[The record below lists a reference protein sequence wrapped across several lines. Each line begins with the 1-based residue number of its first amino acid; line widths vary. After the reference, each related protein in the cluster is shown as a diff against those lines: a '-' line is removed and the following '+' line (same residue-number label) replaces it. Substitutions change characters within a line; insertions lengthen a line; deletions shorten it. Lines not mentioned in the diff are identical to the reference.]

1 MKLGSRTIVGGVIG
15 TAMAWTLAVVMVS
28 GTMVSGQAA
37 PVAPAPAAP
46 AAAAQAGVPMAEQVF
61 KNVQVLKGISVQEFM
76 GAMGVFSAALG
87 MSCEDCHAADDRN
100 WDGFAAENPRKQM
113 ARMMMI
119 MMTNINRQ
127 NFGGRQMITC
137 YSCHRGDSRPKPTP
151 TMDEIYGGFP
161 PNNPADIITQEKT
174 APAPETVLDK
184 YIAAVGGAQ
193 RAAALKSYTA
203 KGQSVGYGPES
214 QSRPVEIYATSP
226 DKRSTVIHTDSG
238 LATTTYNG
246 AQAWYAAPY
255 RPVDVLEYVG
265 ADRDGAKI
273 DAMLG
278 FPAVIKEMATN
289 WRTGRPQFIDGKEL
303 THVQGTTAA
312 GVNVSLFFDPETGLL
327 VRQLRFTNSP
337 VGRIP
342 TQWDYADYRD
352 VAGVKVPFK
361 YTMSGINGKDSFEL
375 ESIQPNVNIPAARFG
390 KPAPPVNTA
399 AGR

>member
-1 MKLGSRTIVGGVIG
+1 MKFGSRTIVGSVIG
-15 TAMAWTLAVVMVS
+15 TGVAWSLAVVL
-28 GTMVSGQAA
+28 VSGQAA
-37 PVAPAPAAP
+37 PAAPAAP
-46 AAAAQAGVPMAEQVF
+46 ARPAQAPAAATGGVPTAEQVF

-161 PNNPADIITQEKT
+161 PNNPPDIITQEKT
-174 APAPETVLDK
+174 APAPATVLDK

-193 RAAALKSYTA
+193 RAAAIKSYTA
-203 KGQSVGYGPES
+203 KGSSVGYGPES
-214 QSRPVEIYATSP
+214 QARPVEIYAVAP
-226 DKRSTVIHTDSG
+226 DKRVTIIHTDSG

-246 AQAWYAAPY
+246 TQAWYAAPY

-265 ADRDGAKI
+265 ADRDGARI

-278 FPAVIKEMATN
+278 FPAVIKELATN

-327 VRQLRFTNSP
+327 VRQLRFSNSP

-342 TQWDYADYRD
+342 TQWDYADYRE
-352 VAGVKVPFK
+352 VAGVKLPFK
-361 YTMSGINGKDSFEL
+361 YTMSGINGKDEFEL
-375 ESIQPNVNIPAARFG
+375 ESIQPNVTIPMARFNR
-390 KPAPPVNTA
+390 PAPPVNTA